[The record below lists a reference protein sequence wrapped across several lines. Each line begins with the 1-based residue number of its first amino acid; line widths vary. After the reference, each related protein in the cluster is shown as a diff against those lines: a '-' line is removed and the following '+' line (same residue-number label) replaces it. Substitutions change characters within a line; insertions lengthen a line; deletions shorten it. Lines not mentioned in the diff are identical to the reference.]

1 MNKADVGEKGDGRM
15 KKRWIAAILLLM
27 AVVVGGTYL
36 WVRENPPME
45 IGLIGQNEDGTSVLV
60 EVTNHGFREA
70 KVVRVR
76 VNHDDAPEKVKMQ
89 VSNLLKGYVHG
100 DDARDEKV
108 EYKNLQDVVIERG
121 SSQSKQ
127 MEKLNNGTATKEDTI
142 YAVHVFHDEAV
153 SRMMIEYQYF
163 GMTFHETVEV
173 PF

>member
-1 MNKADVGEKGDGRM
+1 M
-15 KKRWIAAILLLM
+15 KKRWIAAVLLLVT
-27 AVVVGGTYL
+27 VVVGGTYL
-36 WVRENPPME
+36 WIRENPPME
-45 IGLIGQNEDGTSVLV
+45 VGMIGQNEDGTSVLV

-70 KVVRVR
+70 KVVRVT

-100 DDARDEKV
+100 DDDRDEKV
-108 EYKNLQDVVIERG
+108 EYKNLKDVAIKRG

-127 MEKLNNGTATKEDTI
+127 MEKLNNGTATKDDTI

-153 SRMMIEYQYF
+153 SRVTIEYQYF
-163 GMTFHETVEV
+163 GMKFHETVEI